1 MTYQW
6 WVFLHIAGVFGFLMA
21 HGVSVAVAFRMRKER
36 DRAKLQDLKA
46 LSGSTVIAM
55 YVSLGILLLFGVIAG
70 FAGHWW
76 SYWWIWAAL
85 GILVALIAE
94 MSAVSRPYYEKVMEA
109 TQIRDSGVPRV
120 SDEEL
125 DELLRSPLPMINA
138 AIGFAGL
145 LVIMWLMIF
154 KPGT

>member
-1 MTYQW
+1 MDYRW
-6 WVFLHIAGVFGFLMA
+6 WVFLHIVGVFGFLMA
-21 HGVSVAVAFRMRKER
+21 HGVSVTVAFRMRKER

-46 LSGSTVIAM
+46 LSGSSLMMM
-55 YVSLGILLLFGVIAG
+55 YISLGVLLLFGVIAG

-76 SYWWIWAAL
+76 GHWWIWVSL

-94 MSAVSRPYYEKVMEA
+94 MSAVSRPYYEKVIEA
-109 TQIRDSGVPRV
+109 TQMRESGVPRV

-145 LVIMWLMIF
+145 LAIMWLMIF

>member
-21 HGVSVAVAFRMRKER
+21 HGVSVAVAFRMRRER
-36 DRAKLQDLKA
+36 DRSKLQDLKA

-55 YVSLGILLLFGVIAG
+55 YVSLGVLLLFGVVAG

-76 SYWWIWAAL
+76 SYWWIWAAI
-85 GILVALIAE
+85 GILVGLIAE

-109 TQIRDSGVPRV
+109 TQMRESGVPRV

-125 DELLRSPLPMINA
+125 DELLRSPLPMVNA